1 MLRFEPI
8 SNRALLQP
16 MTTLEHKYHSSYIK
30 RSQLVKL
37 IQTQH
42 QSSLRNSEQ
51 LLRNVLRIFEHLL
64 LHIWSILKT
73 AALHATNSMKKN
85 QLPKEIAREQKL
97 ITYIQFSAVLVCY
110 PWIIT
115 AQLVVNRYN
124 QFIRAK
130 RASALLVP

>member
-42 QSSLRNSEQ
+42 QSSLRK
-51 LLRNVLRIFEHLL
+51 RNVLRIFEHLL